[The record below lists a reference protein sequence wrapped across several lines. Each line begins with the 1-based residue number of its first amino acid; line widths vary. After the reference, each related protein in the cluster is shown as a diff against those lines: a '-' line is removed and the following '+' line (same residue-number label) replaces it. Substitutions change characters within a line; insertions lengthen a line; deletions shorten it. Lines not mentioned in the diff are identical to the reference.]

1 LIWAVRCQSPG
12 SDQIRRL
19 RVAFINT
26 HPIQYFAPLYADL
39 NCTADLSVTALYLSD
54 YSVRGASDRGFGRI
68 VKWDVDLLAGYE
80 ARLIRGAERRGEPDG
95 FFSAVAPQ
103 LWREVCS
110 GAFDAV
116 VVHGHTPAA
125 MLVAAAAAKM
135 ARIPI
140 FLRCETHLGLRR
152 SPLKSLARRALVGA
166 YYRQLDGVLAIGS
179 ANRAF
184 YRAIGIPERR
194 IFDVPYAVDNRRF
207 MTEARLAD
215 GERRELRAGFG
226 IHDNRPIVLF
236 AAKFQRRKRPD
247 DLLRAA
253 ARLNREHVVFHLVM
267 VGSGEMEAELHDL
280 AQHLGLPNTY
290 FAGFVNQ
297 AALPRVYAACDVFVL
312 PSENETWGLAVN
324 EAMCAG
330 LPVVVS
336 SEIGC
341 APDLVHDNCNG
352 RTFLAGDAT
361 GLTDALRP
369 LLSDPELRRRMGE
382 SSRNIIA
389 RWSYAECR
397 AGLRSAL
404 ASVGLGP
411 ARTSRVMAAR

>member
-1 LIWAVRCQSPG
+1 MRWQSPG
-12 SDQIRRL
+12 SGQIRRL

-54 YSVRGASDRGFGRI
+54 YSVRGANDRAFGQI

-80 ARLIRGAERRGEPDG
+80 ARFIRGAERRGEPAG
-95 FFSAVAPQ
+95 FFSVVATSQ
-103 LWREVCS
+103 LWHEVRR
-110 GAFDAV
+110 GAFDAL

-125 MLVAAAAAKM
+125 MLTAAAAAKLTH
-135 ARIPI
+135 IPTFI
-140 FLRCETHLGLRR
+140 RCDTHLGLRR
-152 SPLKSLARRALVGA
+152 SAVKSWLRRPLIGT
-166 YYRQLDGVLAIGS
+166 YYRQFDGALAVGS
-179 ANRAF
+179 ANRDF
-184 YRAIGIPERR
+184 YRAMGVPESR
-194 IFDVPYAVDNRRF
+194 IFDMPYAVDNQRF
-207 MTEARLAD
+207 TSAARLTD
-215 GERRELRAGFG
+215 GERKELRAGFG
-226 IHDNRPIVLF
+226 VSDDRPVALF
-236 AAKFQRRKRPD
+236 AAKFQRGKRPD

-253 ARLNREHVVFHLVM
+253 TRLHHDGIVFHVAM
-267 VGSGEMEAELHDL
+267 VGSGEMETELRSL
-280 AQHLGLPNTY
+280 VQQLRLPNIC

-297 AALPRVYAACDVFVL
+297 AALPRSYAACDLFVL
-312 PSENETWGLAVN
+312 PAQNEAWGLAVN

-330 LPVVVS
+330 LPIVAS

-341 APDLVHDNCNG
+341 VPDLVHNGRNG
-352 RTFLAGDAT
+352 RTFVAGNVS

-369 LLSDPELRRRMGE
+369 LLTDPELRRRMGE

-397 AGLRSAL
+397 AGLRAAL

-411 ARTSRVMAAR
+411 ATAETSRVAAAR